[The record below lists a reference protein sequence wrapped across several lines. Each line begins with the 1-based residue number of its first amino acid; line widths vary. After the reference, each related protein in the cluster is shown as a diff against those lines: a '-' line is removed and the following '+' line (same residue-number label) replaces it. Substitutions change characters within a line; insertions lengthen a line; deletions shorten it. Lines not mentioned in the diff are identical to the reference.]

1 MRATP
6 LLLGTVVSVS
16 AVCVLCGPSRSAHAE
31 GASLKEHDEPDLRF
45 RLAPRPYCA
54 SELTELSDGLCVF
67 DGGTPDDGRRTLVV
81 YLHGALKDSPGAAYL
96 QQRAMVF
103 HAKREHFTVLFAAA
117 PESGGFRAWPRS
129 REAQAAQEPG
139 VVAGLA
145 LARRALELDRGRPFD
160 ETFVA
165 GFSSGAYYAGSLALR
180 GVLPV
185 DGYLIFAGGNREP
198 EPIDDDAP
206 RRQIPVFVGV
216 SAGDPTTANGT
227 RTLGGQLSDLGWP
240 SRMEEQ
246 NTGHLVDWTLMN
258 HGVAWL
264 REQKDERER
273 RALRDR

>member
-1 MRATP
+1 VRATP
-6 LLLGTVVSVS
+6 LFLGTVVSVTS
-16 AVCVLCGPSRSAHAE
+16 LCTLCGPTRPAFADE
-31 GASLKEHDEPDLRF
+31 GSTREDGLEARGP
-45 RLAPRPYCA
+45 LAPRPYCA
-54 SELTELSDGLCVF
+54 SELTELADGLCVF
-67 DGGTPDDGRRTLVV
+67 DGGTPDDGRKTLVV
-81 YLHGALKDSPGAAYL
+81 YLHGALKDVPGAAYL

-129 REAQAAQEPG
+129 PEAQAAQEEQ
-139 VVAGLA
+139 VVVGLSI
-145 LARRALELDRGRPFD
+145 ARKSIERQLGRPFD

-198 EPIDDDAP
+198 TPIDDAS
-206 RRQIPVFVGV
+206 RRAPVFVGV
-216 SAGDPTTANGT
+216 SAADPGTANGT
-227 RTLGGQLSDLGWP
+227 RTLGGQLADLDWP
-240 SRMEEQ
+240 SRTEEQ
-246 NTGHLVDWTLMN
+246 NAGHLVDWTLMN

-264 REQKDERER
+264 RAQKDERER